1 LHGRIQLNFCGVGRR
16 ASCVKLRLKPTIN
29 VAGSRVPIPPAPLL
43 RRGVGGGTRALFR
56 HLAGWGHL
64 GGKSV
69 LSSPFKG
76 DLGGATLGYNPCLDM
91 VLACLLTQMAS
102 CRPPRYK
109 LNAQQLVWELVIG
122 DRRSAIIIIMPVSS
136 PNIGD

>member
-1 LHGRIQLNFCGVGRR
+1 MHGRIQLNFCGVGRR

-69 LSSPFKG
+69 LSSPFLEGFRGSETRLQPLFRHGFSLFIDTNGILQAPKIQVKC
-76 DLGGATLGYNPCLDM
+76 TT
-91 VLACLLTQMAS
+91 ACLG
-102 CRPPRYK
+102 
-109 LNAQQLVWELVIG
+109 IG
-122 DRRSAIIIIMPVSS
+122 NWRSAIGHYYYYASF
-136 PNIGD
+136 